1 MSKKQSVEIANNYI
15 EIHVKHNTKT
25 VCSFL
30 HKTCYRTDIQV
41 FFNILTMDY
50 LGTYFSRDF
59 NLTFKTRILV
69 DYSKLKAFLKQA
81 LVVKRSILI

>member
-1 MSKKQSVEIANNYI
+1 MLNTTLKLFAVSYTKPVI
-15 EIHVKHNTKT
+15 EQIFK
-25 VCSFL
+25 
-30 HKTCYRTDIQV
+30 

-50 LGTYFSRDF
+50 LGTHFLRDF

-81 LVVKRSILI
+81 LVVKHSILI